1 MADENPMAH
10 RDVPDLPA
18 DIDPDVED
26 QALVLDRLLVHWP
39 TQLQESDL
47 RRELQLGEDDFDHR
61 DRVDRAVVQLQ
72 WAGLALRS
80 GAVVVPTRAS
90 LHFHMLNAESTV
102 DL

>member
-10 RDVPDLPA
+10 GAIPDPPSNAEA
-18 DIDPDVED
+18 DLED

-47 RRELQLGEDDFDHR
+47 RRELRLGHDDFDHR
-61 DRVDRAVVQLQ
+61 DRVDRAVASLH

-80 GAVVVPTRAS
+80 GAVILPTRAA
-90 LHFHMLNAESTV
+90 LHFHSLSTETPV